1 VTPYAA
7 WSRLGKADG
16 VHVGLALDFAPH
28 RDVRLAFQGE
38 WRWLGSGYV
47 ASYFDG
53 LYMADRYDF
62 NGVSKAVARRRA
74 NSSRMGGMA
83 GALLAFEPYVSLG
96 AVVEWDARS
105 EFRKVRGDLIVTVP
119 ERMRLAASIGAR
131 GFVTGS
137 DLGHPVRR
145 VAAASVDVS
154 IYRSIAVFA
163 AYSRDLVVVP
173 AGQSS
178 SRYTT
183 SDSVLAGLRLG
194 LAFGSG
200 DGKKSGNSAG
210 DSGTPQGAKVEH

>member
-1 VTPYAA
+1 MLCHT
-7 WSRLGKADG
+7 
-16 VHVGLALDFAPH
+16 ALVFNIV
-28 RDVRLAFQGE
+28 VRVDYQ
-38 WRWLGSGYV
+38 SPNT
-47 ASYFDG
+47 STSN
-53 LYMADRYDF
+53 RYSCPF
-62 NGVSKAVARRRA
+62 K
-74 NSSRMGGMA
+74 
-83 GALLAFEPYVSLG
+83 
-96 AVVEWDARS
+96 
-105 EFRKVRGDLIVTVP
+105 KVRGDLIVTVP